1 MTRRASNRSMQAL
14 RSALGAAAAL
24 LALPAAGDGDGSPAP
39 DAVAER
45 SCVDVAVERVQHRY
59 EGIRDL
65 RASFEQTSRSVALGA
80 GTPGAVATSRGRVV
94 FAKPGRMRWS
104 YDEPEPSLVVSDGRL
119 LSIYD
124 PGRGEL
130 QRFPVGEAFL
140 SGAGIQF
147 LLGEGDL
154 RREFEISAVACE
166 EAASELE
173 LVPRQPASYERL
185 RLRIDARNGDVL
197 RTQIVDLLG
206 NRTEVAFRDIE
217 VDTAPGPELFRFE
230 PPEGVR
236 VIELDLPGAGSEP

>member
-1 MTRRASNRSMQAL
+1 MAL
-14 RSALGAAAAL
+14 AAAAL
-24 LALPAAGDGDGSPAP
+24 LALPAAGDASSAP
-39 DAVAER
+39 DAAAER
-45 SCVDVAVERVQHRY
+45 SCVDVAVELVQRRY

-65 RASFEQTSRSVALGA
+65 RASFEQTTRSVALGS

-104 YDEPEPSLVVSDGRL
+104 YDEPEPSLVLSDGRL

-130 QRFPVGEAFL
+130 QRLPVGQAFL

-147 LLGEGDL
+147 LLGEGEL

-166 EAASELE
+166 AAATELE

-185 RLRIDARNGDVL
+185 RLRIDARSGDVL
-197 RTQIVDLLG
+197 RTEIVDLLG
-206 NRTEVAFRDIE
+206 NHTVVAFRDIE

-236 VIELDLPGAGSEP
+236 VIELGVPGAGSEP